1 MILSLNKRYNLE
13 HLEKNIVTKSNSS
26 IKIYNT
32 NFAAAFY
39 FFAFLSL
46 VVFAFSSLSS
56 ILTPIAIA
64 ILIWFLINALA
75 NQIKKLPFMN
85 SNFGEFIS
93 IPISLI
99 IIVASMLQIR
109 SFIASSMVELGST
122 IAQLDV
128 KFYTLIEK
136 LSLVTGFDFSEK
148 FEKIYEQ
155 FSIASLINKV
165 IAAFSSIVSNI
176 MQILL
181 YVLFLLL
188 DQRFFNAKINALF
201 PNYENRVKAKEIL
214 SSVSKTIRMYISIT
228 TIISLCTGFLTY
240 LICEFFS
247 VQGAILWGFLA
258 FILNFIPTIGSIIA
272 VIIPTLFALVQFSD
286 LSQVLIILISLALIQ
301 FIIGNIIYPR
311 LMGNKLN
318 ISQFVVILSLVIWG
332 AMWGTVG
339 MFLSVPL
346 MMILLIILSQF
357 ENTKSM
363 AILISGDGKIYSN
376 K

>member
-1 MILSLNKRYNLE
+1 M
-13 HLEKNIVTKSNSS
+13 
-26 IKIYNT
+26 YNT
-32 NFAAAFY
+32 NFASAFY

-46 VVFAFSSLSS
+46 IVFAFSSLSN

-75 NQIKKLPFMN
+75 NQIKRLPFMN

-93 IPISLI
+93 IPLSLI
-99 IIVASMLQIR
+99 IIVVSMLQIG
-109 SFIASSMVELGST
+109 SFIASSMVELSST
-122 IAQLDV
+122 IAQLDD
-128 KFYTLIEK
+128 KFYAIIEK
-136 LSLVTGFDFSEK
+136 LSLSTGFDLSDK
-148 FEKIYEQ
+148 FEKLFEQ
-155 FSIASLINKV
+155 FSIASMINKV

-201 PNYENRVKAKEIL
+201 PNYENRARAKEVL

-228 TIISLCTGFLTY
+228 TIISLSTGFLTY

-247 VQGAILWGFLA
+247 LQGAVLWGFLA
-258 FILNFIPTIGSIIA
+258 FILNFIPSIGSIIA
-272 VIIPTLFALVQFSD
+272 VVIPTMFALIQFTE
-286 LSQVLIILISLALIQ
+286 LSEVIFFLISLTAIQ
-301 FIIGNIIYPR
+301 FIIGNVIYPK

-318 ISQFVVILSLVIWG
+318 ISQFVVILSLVMWG

-357 ENTKSM
+357 ENTKGM

>member
-1 MILSLNKRYNLE
+1 LDHLN
-13 HLEKNIVTKSNSS
+13 KNIVTKNNSS
-26 IKIYNT
+26 AKIYNT
-32 NFAAAFY
+32 NFASAFY

-46 VVFAFSSLSS
+46 IVFAFSSLSN

-75 NQIKKLPFMN
+75 NQIKRLPFMN

-93 IPISLI
+93 IPLSLI
-99 IIVASMLQIR
+99 IIVVSMLQIG
-109 SFIASSMVELGST
+109 SFIASSMVELSST
-122 IAQLDV
+122 IAQLDD
-128 KFYTLIEK
+128 KFYAIIEK
-136 LSLVTGFDFSEK
+136 LSLSTGFDLSDK
-148 FEKIYEQ
+148 FEKLFEQ
-155 FSIASLINKV
+155 FSIASMINKV

-201 PNYENRVKAKEIL
+201 PNYENRARAKEVL

-228 TIISLCTGFLTY
+228 TIISLSTGFLTY

-247 VQGAILWGFLA
+247 LQGAVLWGFLA
-258 FILNFIPTIGSIIA
+258 FILNFIPSIGSIIA
-272 VIIPTLFALVQFSD
+272 VVIPTMFALIQFTE
-286 LSQVLIILISLALIQ
+286 LSEVIFFLISLTAIQ
-301 FIIGNIIYPR
+301 FIIGNVIYPK

-318 ISQFVVILSLVIWG
+318 ISQFVVILSLVMWG

-357 ENTKSM
+357 ENTKGM

>member
-1 MILSLNKRYNLE
+1 MFQ
-13 HLEKNIVTKSNSS
+13 V
-26 IKIYNT
+26 
-32 NFAAAFY
+32 
-39 FFAFLSL
+39 
-46 VVFAFSSLSS
+46 
-56 ILTPIAIA
+56 
-64 ILIWFLINALA
+64 
-75 NQIKKLPFMN
+75 
-85 SNFGEFIS
+85 G
-93 IPISLI
+93 
-99 IIVASMLQIR
+99 
-109 SFIASSMVELGST
+109 SFIASSMVELSST
-122 IAQLDV
+122 IAQLDD
-128 KFYTLIEK
+128 KFYGIIEK
-136 LSLVTGFDFSEK
+136 LSISTGFDLTDK
-148 FEKIYEQ
+148 FEKLFEQ
-155 FSIASLINKV
+155 FSIASMINKI

-201 PNYENRVKAKEIL
+201 PNYENRAKAKEVL

-228 TIISLCTGFLTY
+228 TIISLSTGFLTY

-247 VQGAILWGFLA
+247 LQGAVLWGFLA
-258 FILNFIPTIGSIIA
+258 FILNFILTIGSIIA
-272 VIIPTLFALVQFSD
+272 VIIPTMFAV
-286 LSQVLIILISLALIQ
+286 IQ
-301 FIIGNIIYPR
+301 FAEVSEVIVFLVSLTIIQFVIGNVIYPR

-357 ENTKSM
+357 ENTKGM

-376 K
+376 T